1 MRWRTAHKRARRRVP
16 ARFYP
21 TWDYCKR
28 RLGWEAMRRRLA
40 AGSIKCPSSGYSRR
54 EIDRFRLDPAAFAE
68 LVAPQFR
75 RFVSHPAIIIEP
87 KLPQRFIGH
96 GGQSRLYFAD
106 DYGGLDLDLGR

>member
-16 ARFYP
+16 

-28 RLGWEAMRRRLA
+28 RLAWEAMRRRLA
-40 AGSIKCPSSGYSRR
+40 AGPIKWPSHGYFRR
-54 EIDRFRLDPAAFAE
+54 EIDRLRLDPAAFAE

-87 KLPQRFIGH
+87 KPPQRFPKGSVRFIGM
-96 GGQSRLYFAD
+96 
-106 DYGGLDLDLGR
+106 DLGR